1 MSSGL
6 ILEVG
11 GHGSAHLDDL
21 CTAILKEEVVRESI
35 GHTVSKIR
43 TKLVRA
49 QIMLSTVL
57 KFPLDVVASPGGIE
71 RFLRPQRC
79 HTSDYRESTPTL
91 NEDRQAMQNFCYDF
105 FCLFFSGHQEFFIL
119 AAMTGVKTDSR
130 CVICVSRKDREYPRR
145 STKGFL

>member
-49 QIMLSTVL
+49 QIVLSTVL
-57 KFPLDVVASPGGIE
+57 KFPLVVASPGGIE
-71 RFLRPQRC
+71 RFLRPERC
-79 HTSDYRESTPTL
+79 HTSDYRENTPTL
-91 NEDRQAMQNFCYDF
+91 NEDRQAIGLLLNWGERRCIRPSTG
-105 FCLFFSGHQEFFIL
+105 SGR
-119 AAMTGVKTDSR
+119 TGVALK
-130 CVICVSRKDREYPRR
+130 
-145 STKGFL
+145 